1 MLYLRDAHFVDWR
14 TLRMRRGHLAVE
26 PGAAGTARFVARVPR
41 GVHAFDC
48 GGRLVTKSFVIAHHH
63 LYSALALGMPFPAR
77 APRNFVETL
86 QLIWWN
92 LDRALDADMIRAS
105 ALAGGIEAAKCGA
118 TFIVDHHSSP
128 NAVRGSLDVI
138 AAALDEIGLSH
149 LLCVELSDRDGA
161 ERLNAGLAETD
172 RYLKRRQGLVGLHAS
187 FTVSDTLLGRAV
199 ALARQHDTG
208 IHVHVAEAAS
218 DEEHSVRRHGKR
230 VLERFAAAG
239 ALRSPKTLLAH
250 GLHLDR
256 AERAIFRRSPAWLVQ
271 NPQSN
276 QNNGVGDFDPSGL
289 GPRTLL
295 GTDGMHGD
303 MLDSTRAAY
312 FAGRAR
318 GGMAPLDAYQQLRR
332 AHEYLA
338 QNDFVGD
345 GSNNL
350 VVLDYA
356 PPTPVTPKN
365 LAAHFLYGLGRAHV
379 ASVISRGR
387 LIVHERRMVSVDEDK
402 MRQFTRKQA
411 ERLWRRL

>member
-26 PGAAGTARFVARVPR
+26 PGAAGTARFVARMPR

-86 QLIWWN
+86 QLVWWN

-187 FTVSDTLLGRAV
+187 FTVSDKLLGRAV

-218 DEEHSVRRHGKR
+218 DEEHSLRRHGKR

-256 AERAIFRRSPAWLVQ
+256 KERGLFRRSPAWLVQ

-276 QNNGVGDFDPSGL
+276 QNNGVGDFDPTGL

-312 FAGRAR
+312 FAGHAR
-318 GGMAPLDAYQQLRR
+318 GGMAPLEAYQQLRR
-332 AHEYLA
+332 AHDYLA
-338 QNDFVGD
+338 QNEFVGD

-365 LAAHFLYGLGRAHV
+365 LAAHFLYALGRAHV

-402 MRQFTRKQA
+402 VRQFTRKQA

>member
-1 MLYLRDAHFVDWR
+1 MLYLRDATFVGWR

-26 PGAAGTARFVARVPR
+26 PGAAGGVRFVARIPR
-41 GVHAFDC
+41 GAQALDC
-48 GGRLVTKSFVIAHHH
+48 SGRLVTKSFVIAHHH

-77 APRNFVETL
+77 APRTFVETL

-92 LDRALDADMIRAS
+92 LDRALDTDMIRAS

-118 TFIVDHHSSP
+118 TFIIDHHSSP
-128 NAVRGSLDVI
+128 NAVHGSLDVI

-161 ERLNAGLAETD
+161 KCLDAGLRETD

-187 FTVSDTLLGRAV
+187 FTVSDALLGRAV
-199 ALARQHDTG
+199 ALAQQHDTG

-218 DEEHSVRRHGKR
+218 DEAHSVRRHGQR
-230 VLERFAAAG
+230 VLERFSAAG

-256 AERAIFRRSPAWLVQ
+256 KERGLFRRSPAWLVQ
-271 NPQSN
+271 SSQSN
-276 QNNGVGDFDPSGL
+276 QNNGVGDFDRTGL

-312 FAGRAR
+312 FAARAR
-318 GGMAPLDAYQQLRR
+318 GGMAPMDAYQQLRR
-332 AHEYLA
+332 AHEYLS

-345 GSNNL
+345 GANNL

-356 PPTPVTPKN
+356 PATPVTPEN

-379 ASVISRGR
+379 ESVISRGR
-387 LIVHERRMVSVDEDK
+387 LIVRGRRMATVNEEKV
-402 MRQFTRKQA
+402 RQFTRKQA

>member
-1 MLYLRDAHFVDWR
+1 MLYLRNATFVDWR

-26 PGAAGTARFVARVPR
+26 PGPAGAVRFTARVPR
-41 GVHAFDC
+41 GARALDC
-48 GGRLVTKSFVIAHHH
+48 SGRLVTKSFVIAHHH

-77 APRNFVETL
+77 VPRTFVETL

-92 LDRALDADMIRAS
+92 LDRALDTDMIRAS

-118 TFIVDHHSSP
+118 TFIIDHHSSP

-161 ERLNAGLAETD
+161 DRLNAGMQETG
-172 RYLKRRQGLVGLHAS
+172 RYLQRRQGLVGLHAS
-187 FTVSDTLLGRAV
+187 FTVSDALLDRAV
-199 ALARQHDTG
+199 AMARQHDTG

-218 DEEHSVRRHGKR
+218 DEAHALRRHGKR
-230 VLERFAAAG
+230 VLERFASAG

-256 AERAIFRRSPAWLVQ
+256 KERGLFRRSAAWLVQ
-271 NPQSN
+271 SPQSN
-276 QNNGVGDFDPSGL
+276 QNNGVGDFDRTGL

-312 FAGRAR
+312 FAARAR
-318 GGMAPLDAYQQLRR
+318 GGMAPLDAYRQLRR
-332 AHEYLA
+332 AHEYLS
-338 QNDFVGD
+338 QNEFAGD

-356 PPTPVTPKN
+356 PATPVAPRN

-379 ASVISRGR
+379 ESVISRGR
-387 LIVHERRMVSVDEDK
+387 LIVRGRRMVTVNEDK
-402 MRQFTRKQA
+402 VRQFTRKQA